1 MARVVFD
8 HVTKEFGSRRV
19 VDALELEVAD
29 GEFLVVVGPSGCGKT
44 TTLRMLAGL
53 EAATSGVIYIGGRA
67 VNSVLAK
74 DRGIGMVF
82 QNYALFPH
90 MTIENNLLFGLR
102 TRHVARSDA
111 RRQVEE
117 IAALLG
123 VSELLGQKPGQLSGG
138 ERQRVAL
145 GRALLRRPS
154 VFLLDEPLSNLDA
167 ALRTQMRF
175 ELKRIHKQFPVTT
188 VYVTHDQ
195 VEAMTMADRIALMCD
210 GRLQQVDV
218 PSAMYSRPT
227 NIFVGGFIGSPKMN
241 LLPATVGAGDR
252 GQDIDML
259 GTRFRREW
267 PRSAGAMVTSGG
279 GFAVGFRSE
288 DVKLS
293 EARPGT
299 APSLEGAV
307 EVVEPLGADTYVTVR
322 VGEHLVRARCGPTTD
337 LELGARVYLEI
348 NVAKMHL
355 FDPEGIVVA
364 PPVLETVGS
373 SVSAPGP

>member
-1 MARVVFD
+1 MARVVFSQ
-8 HVTKEFGSRRV
+8 VTKEFGSRRV
-19 VDALELEVAD
+19 VDALELDVAD

-53 EAATSGVIYIGGRA
+53 EAATSGVIYIGGKA
-67 VNSVLAK
+67 VNSVPAK

-90 MTIENNLLFGLR
+90 MTVENNLLFGLR
-102 TRHVARSDA
+102 TRHVSRSDA

-117 IAALLG
+117 TAALLG
-123 VSELLGQKPGQLSGG
+123 VSELLGHKPGQLSGG

-241 LLPATVGAGDR
+241 LLPATVGAGER
-252 GQDIDML
+252 NQDIDVLGARFGRQML
-259 GTRFRREW
+259 
-267 PRSAGAMVTSGG
+267 RSASANVASGG
-279 GFAVGFRSE
+279 GFEVGFRPE

-293 EARPGT
+293 EGRPGT
-299 APSLEGAV
+299 APSLEGTV
-307 EVVEPLGADTYVTVR
+307 EVIEPLGADTYVTVR
-322 VGEHLVRARCGPTTD
+322 IGDHLVRARCDPTID
-337 LELGARVYLEI
+337 LGLGTPVYLEI
-348 NVAKMHL
+348 NLAKMHL
-355 FDPEGIVVA
+355 FDPEGMVVA
-364 PPVLETVGS
+364 PPAFESVGLS
-373 SVSAPGP
+373 RSASRT

>member
-8 HVTKEFGSRRV
+8 HVTKEFASRRV
-19 VDALELEVAD
+19 VDALELDIAD

-53 EAATSGVIYIGGRA
+53 EAASSGTIYIGGRA
-67 VNSVLAK
+67 VNSVPAK

-102 TRHVARSDA
+102 TRHVSRSDA
-111 RRQVEE
+111 RRQVVEM
-117 IAALLG
+117 AALLG
-123 VSELLGQKPGQLSGG
+123 ISELLRQKPGQLSGG

-175 ELKRIHKQFPVTT
+175 ELKRIHSQFPVTT

-227 NIFVGGFIGSPKMN
+227 NMFVGGFIGSPKMN
-241 LLPATVGAGDR
+241 LLPAAVGAGGR
-252 GQDIDML
+252 GQEVDVL
-259 GTRFRREW
+259 GARFDLGVLGLVG
-267 PRSAGAMVTSGG
+267 AGAPSGG
-279 GFAVGFRSE
+279 GFVVGFRSE
-288 DVKLS
+288 DVRLNES
-293 EARPGT
+293 RPDKV
-299 APSLEGAV
+299 PSLEGVV
-307 EVVEPLGADTYVTVR
+307 EVIEPLGADTYVTVR
-322 VGEHLVRARCGPTTD
+322 VGDHLVRARCGPTTD
-337 LELGARVYLEI
+337 LRVGEPVYLHI
-348 NVAKMHL
+348 DMAKVHL
-355 FDPEGIVVA
+355 FNPDGKAVTRHSFER
-364 PPVLETVGS
+364 VGLS
-373 SVSAPGP
+373 TSASTT